1 MTRLFHL
8 LGLTF
13 GLIAAISLSGC
24 GTGGEGPSTPA
35 SEADA
40 DHDHDHDHE
49 GDHDHDHDH
58 DGDHD
63 HDHADHDGHDHSAHE
78 HPEHGLNGG
87 HMVKLEDGSEIE
99 VALNKEDDAFAIF
112 PATPADVSS
121 IKMISKVGEE
131 ETTYEFAASES
142 EDSAGAFLLTSP
154 ELATAVRMGDAVE
167 VTLVVETK
175 DGSTSAKYQHHE
187 H

>member
-24 GTGGEGPSTPA
+24 GTGAEGPSTPA

-40 DHDHDHDHE
+40 DHDHDHDH
-49 GDHDHDHDH
+49 

-63 HDHADHDGHDHSAHE
+63 HDHADHEDHDGHDHSAHE

-142 EDSAGAFLLTSP
+142 EDLAGAFLLTSP
-154 ELATAVRMGDAVE
+154 ELATAVRMGDTVE